1 MKSGSRGAEPEVVKF
16 QHACHKHFR
25 TLVQAEA
32 FIADWVEMYACMV
45 KAKIKEELLKGYRP
59 LETNG
64 LPIHL
69 TLKTGGSNDEGELA
83 DSFRKANLK

>member
-1 MKSGSRGAEPEVVKF
+1 MESGSSGAEPEVAKF

-32 FIADWVEMYACMV
+32 FIADWVEMYACMI
-45 KAKIKEELLKGYRP
+45 KAKIKEELWKGYRP

-64 LPIHL
+64 LPVHL
-69 TLKTGGSNDEGELA
+69 TLKTRDSDDEGELA
-83 DSFRKANLK
+83 DRFRKANLK